1 MCIRDSC
8 SIANAIDFCQIQP
21 TSKSERLRYDR
32 QRLSGHPGKWNLK
45 DHLVCHGG
53 KEGDYIEFE
62 FSGFE
67 DREYSLNLFCTKA
80 ADYGNIK
87 FYVNRQEN
95 GKQLDCYSQEVEATG
110 AIDLGTYKP
119 VNGKFILRIELID
132 RNPLSTG
139 TLFGLD
145 CIRIEEMH

>member
-1 MCIRDSC
+1 M
-8 SIANAIDFCQIQP
+8 
-21 TSKSERLRYDR
+21 
-32 QRLSGHPGKWNLK
+32 
-45 DHLVCHGG
+45 
-53 KEGDYIEFE
+53 
-62 FSGFE
+62 
-67 DREYSLNLFCTKA
+67 NLFCTKA

-132 RNPLSTG
+132 QDPLSTG

>member
-1 MCIRDSC
+1 MGKWHSRLFLDVFWYGDLNSQAAVLPVVEEIEAGLLPTPTQSPVC

-67 DREYSLNLFCTKA
+67 DHEYSLNLFCTKA

-87 FYVNRQEN
+87 FYVNTYRKTVN
-95 GKQLDCYSQEVEATG
+95 SWTDYSQEVEAQV
-110 AIDLGTYKP
+110 P
-119 VNGKFILRIELID
+119 
-132 RNPLSTG
+132 
-139 TLFGLD
+139 
-145 CIRIEEMH
+145 